1 MTKKTLSYRIIF
13 MIKTNSLKLIK
24 IYFKRLILKIR
35 NKNLKTSNRKK
46 GICFVIL
53 GCGRKT
59 KDINMEKNLIKWI
72 NL

>member
-24 IYFKRLILKIR
+24 IYFKRLIMKIR

-46 GICFVIL
+46 IL
-53 GCGRKT
+53 
-59 KDINMEKNLIKWI
+59 I
-72 NL
+72 